1 MFKYM
6 AGNIPDGN
14 FLDKS
19 FPGGNSPWR
28 NLMDGNFP
36 GGSFPGEFSSNLS
49 DLSDEILTNHI
60 S

>member
-1 MFKYM
+1 M